1 MLVLA
6 TQKMQGLI
14 FIMAAIYSFVFLNI
28 LIEYGIINEYVCSLV
43 HCTAAVGS
51 HGGGAAGREAG
62 MLVILA
68 ILIAAA
74 GF

>member
-14 FIMAAIYSFVFLNI
+14 YIGSNYSFVFLNI